1 MEKQHELEK
10 RIREEIIF
18 TARQMLKKGYVV
30 GTAGNVSSV
39 IRDRKTIIITPSGAP
54 YESLEPQDL
63 IACDMDGNK
72 ISGEKKPSSE
82 ILMHAN
88 IYKNRED
95 VGSIVH
101 SHSIY
106 ATALAVNG
114 TSIPYCL
121 DEMYFSVGDRPI
133 PVAKY
138 GKSGTQELADHIVEA
153 LGKENKAVLVRN
165 HGMVAVGKNMTEAFE
180 NCEVVEKTAMIFI
193 FSSLT
198 GKVRL
203 LEQ

>member
-165 HGMVAVGKNMTEAFE
+165 HGMVAVGKNMAEAFE

>member
-1 MEKQHELEK
+1 MGKQNELEQK
-10 RIREEIIF
+10 IREEIIF
-18 TARQMLKKGYVV
+18 TARQMLSKGYVV
-30 GTAGNVSSV
+30 GTAGNISSV
-39 IRDRKTIIITPSGAP
+39 IRERQIIIITPSGAP
-54 YESLEPQDL
+54 YDSLQPHEL

-72 ISGEKKPSSE
+72 ISGEMKPSSE
-82 ILMHAN
+82 ILMHAS
-88 IYKNRED
+88 IYQNRED

-114 TSIPYCL
+114 TPIPYCL

-153 LGKENKAVLVRN
+153 LGKQNKAALVRN
-165 HGMVAVGKNMTEAFE
+165 HGMVAVGKSMSEAFE
-180 NCEVVEKTAMIFI
+180 NCEVIEKTAMIYI

>member
-1 MEKQHELEK
+1 MEKQRELEK

-18 TARQMLKKGYVV
+18 TAKQMLKKGYVV

-114 TSIPYCL
+114 TPIPYCL
-121 DEMYFSVGDRPI
+121 DEMYFSVGDRSI

-198 GKVRL
+198 GKVQL
-203 LEQ
+203 LEK

>member
-1 MEKQHELEK
+1 MEKQRELEK
-10 RIREEIIF
+10 RVREEIIF

-30 GTAGNVSSV
+30 GTAGNVSSI

-54 YESLEPQDL
+54 YDSLEPQDL

-114 TSIPYCL
+114 TPIPYCL

-138 GKSGTQELADHIVEA
+138 GKSGTQELADYIVEA

-198 GKVRL
+198 GKVQL
-203 LEQ
+203 LEP